1 MSKRGPERSGSR
13 VAAALAQGRL
23 GVAAVAF
30 VAMAAIAPLTVVAG
44 GATTG
49 WAVTGITGIPVA
61 YLATGVIL
69 VVFSA
74 GYVAMSAK
82 IVNSGALYTYI
93 ARGLG
98 KTAGVCAS
106 FVAVLAYNAMPIGL
120 YGGFGKV
127 LADVLH
133 DRAGI
138 TTPWYVWAFAGCA
151 VAGVLGLLRID
162 LNGWVLAVLL
172 VAEVSLTVVFAVVNV
187 RHPAGGHVSY
197 DTLAPHHLLGGG
209 IGAALA
215 IAVTGF
221 VGFEGTAVYGEESRN
236 PRSTVRRATYLTVV
250 VAVLLYGFA
259 SWSMTVRTGPEQIVA
274 RAQAESTELMFNLAA
289 PYVAQPLIDLGH
301 LLFITSLFAAALSFH
316 HTSARYFFALGREG
330 VLPAWLG
337 RTSVRMGAPKYG
349 SLLQTALAAG
359 VIALYSAKG
368 WDPMT
373 RLFFWITV
381 LSGLG
386 VLILLVATS
395 TAVLGF
401 FRHSTNRGTDVSVWS
416 ARIAPGLSA
425 VALAWV
431 LVVTVKQFGTLLGVG
446 PADPVRWQLPAL
458 YLLVAVAGLIWAVV
472 LKRTRPQVWA
482 GIGRGANSVVPV
494 EPVPSTAG
502 AGR

>member
-1 MSKRGPERSGSR
+1 
-13 VAAALAQGRL
+13 LAQGRL

-61 YLATGVIL
+61 YLATGLIL
-69 VVFSA
+69 VVFCA
-74 GYVAMSAK
+74 GYAAMSGK

-98 KTAGVCAS
+98 KTAGVSAS
-106 FVAVLAYNAMPIGL
+106 FVAMLAYNAMQIGL
-120 YGGFGKV
+120 YGGLGKV
-127 LADVLH
+127 LGDYLH
-133 DRAGI
+133 ERAGVSA
-138 TTPWYVWAFAGCA
+138 PWYAWAFAGWA
-151 VAGVLGLLRID
+151 LVGVLGLLRID
-162 LNGWVLAVLL
+162 LNGIVLAVLL
-172 VAEVSLTVVFAVVNV
+172 IAEMTLALVFSVVNV
-187 RHPAGGHVSY
+187 AHPAGGQVSY
-197 DTLAPHHLLGGG
+197 DTLAPHHLVGAGV
-209 IGAALA
+209 GAALA
-215 IAVTGF
+215 VAVTGF

-236 PRSTVRRATYLTVV
+236 PRSTVRRATYLAVV

-259 SWSMTVRTGPEQIVA
+259 SWSMTVATGPEHIVA
-274 RAQAESTELMFNLAA
+274 RATGEGTELMFNLAA
-289 PYVAQPLIDLGH
+289 PYVAHVLVDVGH
-301 LLFITSLFAAALSFH
+301 GLFITSLFAAVLSFH

-337 RTSVRMGAPKYG
+337 RTSVRMGAPTFG
-349 SLLQTALAAG
+349 SLLQTSLAAG
-359 VIALYSAKG
+359 VIGLYAVKG

-373 RLFFWITV
+373 RLFFWVTV
-381 LSGLG
+381 LGGLG
-386 VLILLVATS
+386 VLILMVATS
-395 TAVLGF
+395 IAVLGF
-401 FRHSTNRGTDVSVWS
+401 FRHSANRGTDVSVWS

-431 LVVTVKQFGTLLGVG
+431 LVVTVKQFGTLLGVD

-458 YLLVAVAGLIWAVV
+458 YLLVAVAGLIWAVI